1 MEIKITLTKEQVAQ
15 VLNENKQNS
24 HYEPETYSIIGAAKK
39 LDIGKT
45 KIHKLINEGEIL
57 KIMIGKSP
65 RIHKSEIE
73 KFAVT
78 INDNHR
84 KKAI

>member
-15 VLNENKQNS
+15 VINHSKQNS